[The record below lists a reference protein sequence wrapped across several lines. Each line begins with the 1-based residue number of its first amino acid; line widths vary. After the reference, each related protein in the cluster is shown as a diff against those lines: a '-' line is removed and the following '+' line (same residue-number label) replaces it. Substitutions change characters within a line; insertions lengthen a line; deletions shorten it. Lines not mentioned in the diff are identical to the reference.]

1 MSILLTSTN
10 TENTKHEFPIFG
22 APLMFELIR
31 SFNRVNG
38 QDSIAN
44 QYFDPANPIFV
55 SNMPKATIGYMDNGF
70 TNYKGLVYNKP
81 TSINP
86 NRIAF
91 NRKDTA
97 GMDFANPAFNLKKNN
112 IEDNAKNIEE
122 QFVCS
127 RDAYKIKGAIEDY
140 WNRIQSYD
148 DYVIIEKAK
157 PSLQN
162 MINTDGKYQGY
173 FPAFHI
179 MYAYM
184 IENTKIFQIFQKIIS
199 LYLTGEEL
207 SIPFNNSEFDTK
219 PWIENSHK
227 LFFSKAETSAWSR
240 SQLIDSFEAQ
250 RRNAYYSLFGLDL
263 NHGLGENNTTP
274 FPYVRPKAFNANF
287 IEEFESFLKLCWQ
300 MIINYNNT
308 SNINTTDLIALQ
320 EQVDSLRKML
330 LSRRTTEEDLDNY
343 SYLNHSR
350 TEYDA
355 VVMADWFMHAISYNS
370 PIVVEMGAEAV
381 SAAERLNILGR
392 KVGMS
397 PSSKTSSFLELAPL
411 MATLLRIIELDEI
424 DGIYLACIANPTTKE
439 YALINSIIYNYQ
451 LSTGR
456 DIKNQV
462 MINNRSVINNRMI
475 AAF

>member
-1 MSILLTSTN
+1 MSILLNPTIVPLPSKPPYPK
-10 TENTKHEFPIFG
+10 EEFPIFG
-22 APLMFELIR
+22 VPLMFELIR
-31 SFNRVNG
+31 SFNIVSGPN
-38 QDSIAN
+38 SSAN
-44 QYFDPANPIFV
+44 QYVNPKPALGFIND
-55 SNMPKATIGYMDNGF
+55 STI
-70 TNYKGLVYNKP
+70 NYKGLTYNPNIPITFSRKSSGISNP
-81 TSINP
+81 SFSIN
-86 NRIAF
+86 
-91 NRKDTA
+91 
-97 GMDFANPAFNLKKNN
+97 KKN
-112 IEDNAKNIEE
+112 IEDNANHIEE
-122 QFVCS
+122 NFVCS
-127 RDAYKIKGAIEDY
+127 RDTYKIKAAIEDY

-148 DYVIIEKAK
+148 DYAAVEISNNKLIDL
-157 PSLQN
+157 S
-162 MINTDGKYQGY
+162 GKYQGY
-173 FPAFHI
+173 FPSFHI

-184 IENTKIFQIFQKIIS
+184 IENTKIFQIFQKIIT

-207 SIPFNNSEFDTK
+207 TIPFNNNEFDTK

-227 LFFSKAETSAWSR
+227 LFFSKAETSVWSR
-240 SQLIDSFEAQ
+240 SQLIDNFEAQ
-250 RRNAYYSLFGLDL
+250 RRNAYYSFFGLDL

-274 FPYVRPKAFNANF
+274 FPYVRPKAFNGNF
-287 IEEFESFLKLCWQ
+287 IEEFENFLKLCWQ
-300 MIINYNNT
+300 MIINYNNVA
-308 SNINTTDLIALQ
+308 NINTTDLIALQ

-330 LSRRTTEEDLDNY
+330 LSRRTTEESLDNY

-350 TEYDA
+350 IEYDA

-392 KVGMS
+392 KVGIS
-397 PSSKTSSFLELAPL
+397 PSSKTSNFLELAPL

-462 MINNRSVINNRMI
+462 MLNNRSVLNNRMI
-475 AAF
+475 TV

>member
-1 MSILLTSTN
+1 MSILLKTN
-10 TENTKHEFPIFG
+10 TANTQAEFPIFG

-31 SFNRVNG
+31 SFNIVNEKP
-38 QDSIAN
+38 SSAN
-44 QYFDPANPIFV
+44 QYIVPNLSLGFL
-55 SNMPKATIGYMDNGF
+55 DNN
-70 TNYKGLVYNKP
+70 TLNYKGLIPDVTKP
-81 TSINP
+81 
-86 NRIAF
+86 IAF
-91 NRKDTA
+91 NRKDT
-97 GMDFANPAFNLKKNN
+97 GSTNFSNPTFRLNKSNIDINANN
-112 IEDNAKNIEE
+112 IEQE
-122 QFVCS
+122 FVCS
-127 RDAYKIKGAIEDY
+127 RDTYKIKVAIEDY

-148 DYVIIEKAK
+148 DYVIKEKLK
-157 PSLQN
+157 SPPLDMVNS
-162 MINTDGKYQGY
+162 DGKYQGY
-173 FPAFHI
+173 FPSFHI
-179 MYAYM
+179 IYAYM
-184 IENTKIFQIFQKIIS
+184 IENTKIFQIFQKIIA

-207 SIPFNNSEFDTK
+207 TIPFNNNEFDTK

-227 LFFSKAETSAWSR
+227 LFFSKAETSVWSR
-240 SQLIDSFEAQ
+240 SYIIDSFEAQ

-392 KVGMS
+392 KVGIS
-397 PSSKTSSFLELAPL
+397 PSSKTTNFLELAPL

-462 MINNRSVINNRMI
+462 MLNNRSVINNRMI
-475 AAF
+475 TS

>member
-1 MSILLTSTN
+1 MSILLKTTN
-10 TENTKHEFPIFG
+10 SEKEFPIFG

-31 SFNRVNG
+31 SFNIVNG
-38 QDSIAN
+38 PTSTAN
-44 QYFDPANPIFV
+44 QYGNL
-55 SNMPKATIGYMDNGF
+55 NATLGYLDDNV
-70 TNYKGLVYNKP
+70 NSIKYKGISYSGPVS
-81 TSINP
+81 T
-86 NRIAF
+86 IAF
-91 NRKDTA
+91 NRKDYV
-97 GMDFANPAFNLKKNN
+97 GMKNANPSFNLTKKS
-112 IEDNAKNIEE
+112 IDLNAENIEE
-122 QFVCS
+122 DFVCS
-127 RDAYKIKGAIEDY
+127 KDTYKIKAAIEDY

-148 DYVIIEKAK
+148 DYVVIERSKSSPK
-157 PSLQN
+157 ERMENSL
-162 MINTDGKYQGY
+162 DRYQGY
-173 FPAFHI
+173 FPGFHI

-184 IENTKIFQIFQKIIS
+184 IENTKIFQIFQKIIT
-199 LYLTGEEL
+199 LYITGEDL
-207 SIPFNNSEFDTK
+207 TIPFNKNEFNTK

-227 LFFSKAETSAWSR
+227 LFFSKAETSAWNR

-274 FPYVRPKAFNANF
+274 FPYVRPKAFNGNF
-287 IEEFESFLKLCWQ
+287 IEEFENFLKLCWQ

-308 SNINTTDLIALQ
+308 ANINTTDLIALQ

-330 LSRRTTEEDLDNY
+330 LSRRTTEEDLSNY

-392 KVGMS
+392 KVGIS
-397 PSSKTSSFLELAPL
+397 PSSKTTNFLELAPL

-462 MINNRSVINNRMI
+462 MLNNRSIINNKMI
-475 AAF
+475 TAF

>member
-1 MSILLTSTN
+1 MSILFSPPVPPATPSTQYL
-10 TENTKHEFPIFG
+10 EKEFPILG

-31 SFNRVNG
+31 SFNIVKG
-38 QDSIAN
+38 ADSSSN
-44 QYFDPANPIFV
+44 QY
-55 SNMPKATIGYMDNGF
+55 SNTKPVLGF
-70 TNYKGLVYNKP
+70 LNDSSLKYKGVNYS
-81 TSINP
+81 TGSF
-86 NRIAF
+86 AF
-91 NRKDTA
+91 NRKNVA
-97 GMDFANPAFNLKKNN
+97 ASNPTIGLTKKN
-112 IEDNAKNIEE
+112 IEDNANNIEE

-127 RDAYKIKGAIEDY
+127 RDTYKIKAAIEDY
-140 WNRIQSYD
+140 WNRVQSYD
-148 DYVIIEKAK
+148 DYAANEKV
-157 PSLQN
+157 S
-162 MINTDGKYQGY
+162 GKMVNSAGRYQGY
-173 FPAFHI
+173 FPGFHI

-184 IENTKIFQIFQKIIS
+184 IENTKIFQIFQKIIT
-199 LYLTGEEL
+199 LYLTGEDLTIPYNNKEL
-207 SIPFNNSEFDTK
+207 ETK

-250 RRNAYYSLFGLDL
+250 RRGAYYSLFGLDL
-263 NHGLGENNTTP
+263 NHGLGENNTAP
-274 FPYVRPKAFNANF
+274 FPYVRPRAFNANF

-330 LSRRTTEEDLDNY
+330 LSRRTTEENLDNY

-370 PIVVEMGAEAV
+370 PIVIEMGAEAV

-392 KVGMS
+392 KVGIS
-397 PSSKTSSFLELAPL
+397 PSSKTTNFLELAPL
-411 MATLLRIIELDEI
+411 MATLLRIIELDEV
-424 DGIYLACIANPTTKE
+424 DSVYLACIANPTTKE

-462 MINNRSVINNRMI
+462 MLNNRSVINNRMI